1 MSALGIDIGGSSVK
15 VALLGLGEPQTARSR
30 RYTDPS
36 RNDLV
41 LAVRNA
47 LEQLPLHQDEPV
59 TVGLCLPGKHST
71 DGDCIERSV
80 NLPCLEDWVF
90 DALVET
96 VLGIVPTKLRV
107 CTDIHAAAHD
117 LCVGKAL
124 GGRVAVIAIGTGVG
138 LAVLDDAEPIG
149 IGARGIGHLG
159 LIDVGRLGETDRVAP
174 DGAINTLE
182 CYVGARGLR
191 SMLGELDDEQLV
203 AHLQQ
208 VALDDPFFLALI
220 RALRIVHGIYGP
232 ETIVLAGGIGN
243 AISARRTEIHAAVS
257 SGLTTLVDPC
267 WDLLHA
273 HSLYHAA
280 CGAARLALG

>member
-1 MSALGIDIGGSSVK
+1 MPALGIDIGGSSVK
-15 VALLGLGEPQTARSR
+15 VALLGLGEHQTARSQ
-30 RYTDPS
+30 RYVDPT
-36 RNDLV
+36 RDE
-41 LAVRNA
+41 LAMAIRDA
-47 LEQLPLHQDEPV
+47 IGRFSLPERESLH
-59 TVGLCLPGKHST
+59 VGLCLPGKHST

-80 NLPCLEDWVF
+80 NLPCLEGWAF
-90 DALVET
+90 DELMET
-96 VLGIVPTKLRV
+96 VMGIVPRKIRV
-107 CTDIHAAAHD
+107 CTDIRAAAHD

-159 LIDVGRLGETDRVAP
+159 LIDMGRLGETDRVAP

-220 RALRIVHGIYGP
+220 RAIRTVLGIYGP
-232 ETIVLAGGIGN
+232 DTIVLAGGIGI
-243 AISARRTEIHAAVS
+243 AISPRRMEMHAAVS
-257 SGLTTLVDPC
+257 SGLTTLVDPD
-267 WDLLHA
+267 WDLLYA
-273 HSLYHAA
+273 DSLYHAA
-280 CGAARLALG
+280 CGAATLALG